1 MLQFGNLYY
10 NPKVVCA
17 YTQNEN
23 SIYNSLNDFEK
34 IILNAEDYDN
44 LTKVAPKFKNEIFIR
59 QFSSIKTIFKAKG
72 KMSKLLSYEQYN
84 KIYETNKALN
94 NTFILSL
101 LDWNKTNIFKKY
113 KIYYWYF
120 THKLIRKLILIRK
133 KFKKGFKKICK
144 I

>member
-23 SIYNSLNDFEK
+23 SICHSFDDFERT
-34 IILNAEDYDN
+34 ILNAEDYDN

-101 LDWNKTNIFKKY
+101 LDWNKINIFKKY

-120 THKLIRKLILIRK
+120 AHKLIRKLILIRK
-133 KFKKGFKKICK
+133 KF
-144 I
+144 